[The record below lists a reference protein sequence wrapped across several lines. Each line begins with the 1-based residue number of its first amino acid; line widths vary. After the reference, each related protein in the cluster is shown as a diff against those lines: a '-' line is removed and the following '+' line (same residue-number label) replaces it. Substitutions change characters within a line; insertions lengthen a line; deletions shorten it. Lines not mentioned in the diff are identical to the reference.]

1 MSCTGR
7 SLDIALLYTLS
18 CGQTRMEIEHGPSM
32 STLAGARYSTERTT
46 FGVRSTVAE
55 RVELCLLDGQGG
67 EQRVDMAAVSA
78 GRFVHSVASVPAG
91 QRYGFR
97 VHGPY
102 DPARGLRCNPNK
114 LLLDPY
120 AHAITGELTYR
131 PETFGYPPGALDGP
145 RDERDS
151 APFVPCSV
159 VIDPAFDWGDDRP
172 PRTPLS
178 ESVIYEVHV
187 KGFSQRNPAIPES
200 IRGTFAALGHE
211 ASIAHLKAL
220 GVTAVELLPVHAFA
234 SEQGLLARGLVNYW
248 GYNTLAYFAPHPAYG
263 SRSAIGCEVAELKHA
278 IKALHAAGIEVILDV
293 VYNHSAETGH
303 DGPTVS
309 FRGLDN
315 AAYYALV
322 PHDQRLYENWTGCG
336 NTVTAEHPI
345 ARQLMLDSL
354 RYWVSELHVDGFR
367 FDLATA
373 LLRNRGIVDLQHAFL
388 AEVAAD
394 PVLSWVK
401 LIAEPWD
408 ATGDGYRVG
417 GFPKPWSEWNG
428 RYRDDVR
435 DAWAGQDHGV
445 ARLLPRL
452 LGSPDLYASRGAT
465 ASINF
470 VTSHDGFTLRDLVTY
485 ERKRNEANGEGNRDG
500 EQHNRPI
507 RCGHEGET
515 DDPRVNALRAQ
526 QQRNV
531 LATLLLSAGVP
542 MITAGDEH
550 GRSQHGNNNAYCQD
564 NALSWMDWSH
574 LDGGLLDFAQRM
586 VALRREL
593 GTTFKHSR
601 AFRCDGLAARHEDFS
616 NPMLRALA
624 LWLVTSAGRGLLLL
638 INTGTTDQR
647 CSLPAAAST
656 GRYRHVIDTHEPARE
671 RRRDTLA
678 AGTPVRIAAHSL
690 RLLEEAP

>member
-1 MSCTGR
+1 MSFTGR

-18 CGQTRMEIEHGPSM
+18 CGQTRMEIEHGPGRSV
-32 STLAGARYSTERTT
+32 LGASYAAERTT
-46 FGVRSTVAE
+46 FAVRSSVAE
-55 RVELCLLDGQGG
+55 RIELCLLDGHGG
-67 EQRVDMAAVSA
+67 EQRLDMAAIST
-78 GRFVHSVASVPAG
+78 GLYVHSVAALLPG

-102 DPARGLRCNPNK
+102 DPARGLRCNPSK

-120 AHAITGELTYR
+120 ARAITGELAYR
-131 PETFGYPPGALDGP
+131 PETFGYPPGELNGP

-151 APFVPCSV
+151 APFVPHSI
-159 VIDPAFDWGDDRP
+159 VIDPSFDWGDDRA
-172 PRTPLS
+172 PRRPLA
-178 ESVIYEVHV
+178 ESVIYELHA
-187 KGFSQRNPAIPES
+187 KGFTQQSPAIPES
-200 IRGTFAALGHE
+200 IRGTYAALGHA

-220 GVTAVELLPVHAFA
+220 GATAVELLPVHAFA
-234 SEQGLLARGLVNYW
+234 SEQALLARGLVNYW
-248 GYNTLAYFAPHPAYG
+248 GYNTLAYFAPHPGYG
-263 SRSAIGCEVAELKHA
+263 SRSALGCEVVELKRA

-293 VYNHSAETGH
+293 VYNHSAETGD

-322 PHDQRLYENWTGCG
+322 PQDPRLYENWTGCG

-345 ARQLMLDSL
+345 ARQLILDSL
-354 RYWVSELHVDGFR
+354 RYWVTELHVDGFR

-373 LLRNRGIVDLQHAFL
+373 LLRNRGVVDLQHAFL
-388 AEVAAD
+388 AEAAAD
-394 PVLSWVK
+394 PVLSQVK

-435 DAWAGQDHGV
+435 DAWAGQDYGV

-452 LGSPDLYASRGAT
+452 LGSPDIYGARGPT

-485 ERKRNEANGEGNRDG
+485 EHKRNEANGEGNRDG

-542 MITAGDEH
+542 MITGGDELS
-550 GRSQHGNNNAYCQD
+550 RTQLGNNNAYCQD
-564 NALSWMDWSH
+564 NAISWLDWSRIDSGMLEFVRH
-574 LDGGLLDFAQRM
+574 M
-586 VALRREL
+586 IALRQEL
-593 GTTFKHSR
+593 GATFTHSR
-601 AFRCDGLAARHEDFS
+601 AFRCDGLAARNEDFS
-616 NPMLRALA
+616 SPTLRALA
-624 LWLVTSAGRGLLLL
+624 LWLTTDRGRGLLLA
-638 INTGTTDQR
+638 INAGPTDQR
-647 CSLPAAAST
+647 FSLPGAAPSGA
-656 GRYRHVIDTHEPARE
+656 YRHVIDTQEPLRE
-671 RRRDTLA
+671 RRPDALA
-678 AGTPVRIAAHSL
+678 AGTPVRVAAHSL
-690 RLLEEAP
+690 RLFEEAP